1 MMILDRG
8 PRLGQTLVLTLGLAM
23 FLSGCLF
30 EPRDDE
36 PPSLGAQVTYNPRNS
51 PRNVWENL
59 QISLQNNDSFGWE
72 ENISPDF
79 TYEPDSESV
88 PADNPGFF
96 QGWNFEREKAFINNF
111 YTSPVTSQAQMRNDE
126 FIVPEASG
134 VEVIWTE
141 VIYFVRVTNTNDN
154 SEIRYRGSANITF
167 KLEGNFWYV
176 YRWVDL
182 IGENDP
188 DTGQPLPTLGVLRG
202 TFGSN

>member
-1 MMILDRG
+1 MMILNRG
-8 PRLGQTLVLTLGLAM
+8 PRIGQILVLTLGLAM
-23 FLSGCLF
+23 MLSGCLF
-30 EPRDDE
+30 APRDDE
-36 PPSLGAQVTYNPRNS
+36 PPSLGTQVTYNPRSS

-79 TYEPDSESV
+79 TYEPDSATEEQF
-88 PADNPGFF
+88 PGAFS
-96 QGWNFEREKAFINNF
+96 GWNFEREKAFINNF
-111 YTSPVTSQAQMRNDE
+111 YTSPVTNQAQMRNDD
-126 FIVPEASG
+126 FNVPEASG

-141 VIYFVRVTNTNDN
+141 VIYFVRVTDSNDG
-154 SEIRYRGSANITF
+154 SEIRYRGSANVTF
-167 KLEGNFWYV
+167 SLEGNFWYV
-176 YRWVDL
+176 YKWEDL